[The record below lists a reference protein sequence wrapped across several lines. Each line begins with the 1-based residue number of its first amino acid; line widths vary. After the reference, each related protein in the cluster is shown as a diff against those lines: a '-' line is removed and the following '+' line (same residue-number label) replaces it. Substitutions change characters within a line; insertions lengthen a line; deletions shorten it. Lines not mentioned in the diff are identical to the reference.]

1 MPDSAHKLRQ
11 IEIVVS
17 REVDVSHARQ
27 AALALAQ
34 ALGFSRAA
42 AYRLATAVSELGTNL
57 VFHATHGG
65 IISLSPLDAPG
76 RVGLELVASDDGPG
90 IADIDHAMCDGVS
103 ENGGLGSGLPGTRRL
118 MDEFEISS
126 RPGIG
131 TRVVAR
137 LWR

>member
-1 MPDSAHKLRQ
+1 MSTLASKTQPIDIAVTSEA
-11 IEIVVS
+11 
-17 REVDVSHARQ
+17 DVSHARQ

-34 ALGFSRAA
+34 RLGFNRAA

-57 VFHATHGG
+57 VFHASHGG
-65 IISLSPLDAPG
+65 TISLIPRDG
-76 RVGLELVASDDGPG
+76 DNRVGLELVASDDGPG

-103 ENGGLGSGLPGTRRL
+103 GNGGLGSGLPGTRRL

-126 RPGIG
+126 QLGIG